1 MSSRIVIIGGGV
13 AGVHTANLLAKR
25 LPASTAS
32 IQLIDPTGQHTYQPG
47 WLSVALND
55 SSPSRLTRD
64 VRRLLHRRVDLIL
77 DEAVRLDPTAGKLWM
92 QREGTMGYDYAVLA
106 TGSRLNADAV
116 PGLSEGSH
124 DFYSL
129 QGAKRL
135 RETLRRFE
143 GGTVVVG
150 IAGMPYPCPPAPVEF
165 ALRFEEM
172 LRHRGIRDK
181 TTIRYL
187 SPLNRAFP
195 IEEASELVEPIL
207 ERRGIEMVPFVN
219 VEEVDPAG
227 HRLLTLEGKT
237 FHYDLAIL
245 VPPHRGSALVVD
257 SGLGDPGGWIP
268 TDPATLQVKGYR
280 RLFALGD
287 ATDLP
292 ISKAG
297 STAHF
302 EAAVVAE
309 QVAAAVEGRD
319 ADPKTGTYKGRVICF
334 LGLGGKR
341 ATIIQFDA
349 DNPPRVAR
357 ASRFW
362 HIVRWAFEKTYWT
375 TIRTGIGFRAER
387 FLPRKRRGDR

>member
-1 MSSRIVIIGGGV
+1 MPSRIVVIGGGV

-25 LPASTAS
+25 LSASDAS
-32 IQLIDPTGQHTYQPG
+32 IRLIDPTGQHTYQPG
-47 WLSVALND
+47 WLSVALD
-55 SSPSRLTRD
+55 EASPSRLVRD
-64 VRRLLHRRVDLIL
+64 VRRLLHSRVEVIL
-77 DEAVRLDPTAGKLWM
+77 DEAVRLDPTATKLWM
-92 QREGTMGYDYAVLA
+92 RREGTIGYDYAVLA
-106 TGSRLNADAV
+106 TGSRLDVDAV
-116 PGLSEGSH
+116 PGLAEGSH

-172 LRHRGIRDK
+172 LRRRGIRDR

-187 SPLNRAFP
+187 SPLQRAFP
-195 IEEASELVEPIL
+195 IEEASELVEPML

-237 FHYDLAIL
+237 FRYDIAIL
-245 VPPHRGSALVVD
+245 VPPHRGSSLVGD
-257 SGLGDPGGWIP
+257 SGLGDAGGWIP

-302 EAAVVAE
+302 EARVVAE
-309 QVAAAVEGRD
+309 QITAAVKGREP
-319 ADPKTGTYKGRVICF
+319 DPKTGTYKGRVICF

-349 DNPPRVAR
+349 DHPPRVAR
-357 ASRFW
+357 ASRLW
-362 HIVRWAFEKTYWT
+362 HAVRWVFEKTYWM

-387 FLPRKRRGDR
+387 FLPRRRDDET